1 MHTIFSTPY
10 LCDFVFLHD
19 FYREL
24 FVSSSHAK
32 CFCDRRL
39 LSFSKAFGKALYL
52 LFPVAEE
59 YIQVHDGYAKFRWP
73 ILAIVGATRWGK
85 TMFAGHVFGRIGEQL
100 SLLARLLGDH
110 GGGL

>member
-1 MHTIFSTPY
+1 MHTIFGTPY

-19 FYREL
+19 LYHEL
-24 FVSSSHAK
+24 FVSSSRAK
-32 CFCDRRL
+32 CFCDHRL
-39 LSFSKAFGKALYL
+39 LSFSKAFGKALIL

-85 TMFAGHVFGRIGEQL
+85 TRFAGHVFRRIGEQL